1 MTVSSCAGW
10 LDWQPVVKT
19 EVASTAPN
27 KHKQDFLKK
36 GIHFPFVRRL
46 EGTGQVRCKVY
57 ELRCQLCECGEEGK
71 RFLELDL
78 P

>member
-19 EVASTAPN
+19 EAASAAPN
-27 KHKQDFLKK
+27 KQDFKHKQDFLKK

-46 EGTGQVRCKVY
+46 EGTASVGCKVY
-57 ELRCQLCECGEEGK
+57 ELRCLWVF
-71 RFLELDL
+71 R
-78 P
+78 